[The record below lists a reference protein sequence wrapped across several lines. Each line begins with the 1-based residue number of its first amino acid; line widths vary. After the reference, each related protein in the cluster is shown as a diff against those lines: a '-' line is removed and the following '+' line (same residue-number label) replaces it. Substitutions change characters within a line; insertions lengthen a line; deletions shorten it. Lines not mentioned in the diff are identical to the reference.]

1 MKKVTTEYF
10 CDLCGNPVEADE
22 VTHTKFPRRVAV
34 YAKNSSGVKIMKY
47 SYIGMVD
54 TDICNVCKAVVSS
67 FFPEIDKEIDTGYQ
81 E

>member
-1 MKKVTTEYF
+1 
-10 CDLCGNPVEADE
+10 
-22 VTHTKFPRRVAV
+22 
-34 YAKNSSGVKIMKY
+34 MKY

-54 TDICNVCKAVVSS
+54 TDICNACKVVVSS